1 MLGMIQDTTELPAH
15 IKIIQI
21 LNQTLVEEY
30 HLQLG
35 LEEWISTKKWACIL
49 KFFFFSSFFFQD
61 YLYTI
66 YFFYSL

>member
-21 LNQTLVEEY
+21 LNQTLVEEF

-35 LEEWISTKKWACIL
+35 LEE
-49 KFFFFSSFFFQD
+49 
-61 YLYTI
+61 
-66 YFFYSL
+66 

>member
-21 LNQTLVEEY
+21 LNQTLVEEF

-35 LEEWISTKKWACIL
+35 LEEWISTKKWAFWKKNF
-49 KFFFFSSFFFQD
+49 KFF
-61 YLYTI
+61 
-66 YFFYSL
+66 